1 MISGAISGQQDPVAL
16 AEQLSRQGRATEALT
31 LIAPLAE
38 APAPSHKAL
47 FVYSAVLK
55 ALGRQDAALLANRK
69 ATALYPTSGAGW
81 HNLAATLGDM
91 GRGAE
96 AKEAAEKAFA
106 LNLDAPETW
115 LVYARALRSLHEF
128 DAAEEAFRKVLGRR
142 PEYVDAA
149 TEFSRLL
156 WMRSGDARAAVGPL
170 DAALRAGAPET
181 PLILARAQI
190 LKASGAE
197 GDLHTML
204 AAALQRN
211 PDDVML
217 LLTSAQAALEGDDED
232 YGAQLAARAEALA
245 PDNVGVKIQQVA
257 LLLAQG
263 RVDEA
268 LRRARRATEL
278 DPDNQATWGWLA
290 TAARA
295 AGDPVHRWLYDYDAF
310 VHVYDVAAPA
320 GWSSVD
326 TWLADLAAALRRL
339 HRLSFHPPEQT
350 VRGGVQTTT
359 ELTQLD
365 DPAVKGFFAAI
376 EAPIR
381 EYMSAVGRGPAH
393 PLTRRNTERH
403 KLSGSW
409 SVLLKPNGFHVD
421 HFHPMGWLSSAFY
434 VEVPRS
440 ALDAENR
447 EGWLRFGQPPSKT
460 KPTMGPEHYTRPK
473 PGRLVLFPSYMWHGT
488 VPFTTPESRLTIAF
502 DVVPA

>member
-1 MISGAISGQQDPVAL
+1 
-16 AEQLSRQGRATEALT
+16 
-31 LIAPLAE
+31 
-38 APAPSHKAL
+38 
-47 FVYSAVLK
+47 
-55 ALGRQDAALLANRK
+55 
-69 ATALYPTSGAGW
+69 
-81 HNLAATLGDM
+81 
-91 GRGAE
+91 
-96 AKEAAEKAFA
+96 
-106 LNLDAPETW
+106 
-115 LVYARALRSLHEF
+115 
-128 DAAEEAFRKVLGRR
+128 
-142 PEYVDAA
+142 
-149 TEFSRLL
+149 
-156 WMRSGDARAAVGPL
+156 
-170 DAALRAGAPET
+170 
-181 PLILARAQI
+181 
-190 LKASGAE
+190 
-197 GDLHTML
+197 ML

-217 LLTSAQAALEGDDED
+217 LLASAQAALESDDED

-245 PDNVGVKIQQVA
+245 PDNVAVKIQQVS

-278 DPDNQATWGWLA
+278 EPDNQAAWGWLA

-295 AGDPVHRWLYDYDAF
+295 ADDPVHRWLYDYDAF

-339 HRLSFHPPEQT
+339 HGLSFHPPEQT

-359 ELTQLD
+359 DLTQLD

-381 EYMSAVGRGPAH
+381 EYMSAVGSGPAH
-393 PLTRRNTERH
+393 PLTRRNTQRH

>member
-1 MISGAISGQQDPVAL
+1 MTSGVISGQQDPVAV
-16 AEQLSRQGRATEALT
+16 AEQLSRQGRAAEALT
-31 LIAPLAE
+31 LIAPLAD
-38 APAPSHKAL
+38 APVPSHRVL

-55 ALGRQDAALLANRK
+55 ALGRYDAALVANRK
-69 ATALYPTSGAGW
+69 ATALYPTSGVGW

-91 GRGAE
+91 GRDAE
-96 AKEAAEKAFA
+96 AKAAAEKAFA
-106 LNLDAPETW
+106 MKLDSPETW
-115 LVYARALRSLHEF
+115 LVYARALRALQEF
-128 DAAEEAFRKVLGRR
+128 DAAEEAFRKVLDRR

-149 TEFSRLL
+149 TEFSRLI

-181 PLILARAQI
+181 PLILARARI

-197 GDLHTML
+197 GDLRTTL
-204 AAALQRN
+204 ATALQRN
-211 PDDVML
+211 PNDVML
-217 LLTSAQAALEGDDED
+217 LLASAQAALESDDED

-245 PDNVGVKIQQVA
+245 PDNVAVKILQVS

-268 LRRARRATEL
+268 LRRARRVTEL
-278 DPDNQATWGWLA
+278 EPDNQAAWGWLA

-295 AGDPVHRWLYDYDAF
+295 ADDPVHRWLYDYDAF

-339 HRLSFHPPEQT
+339 HGMSFHPPEQT

-359 ELTQLD
+359 DLTQLD

-381 EYMSAVGRGPAH
+381 EYMSAVGSGPAH
-393 PLTRRNTERH
+393 PLTRRNTQRH

-409 SVLLKPNGFHVD
+409 SVLLKPDGFHVD

-488 VPFTTPESRLTIAF
+488 VPFTTPESRLTMAF